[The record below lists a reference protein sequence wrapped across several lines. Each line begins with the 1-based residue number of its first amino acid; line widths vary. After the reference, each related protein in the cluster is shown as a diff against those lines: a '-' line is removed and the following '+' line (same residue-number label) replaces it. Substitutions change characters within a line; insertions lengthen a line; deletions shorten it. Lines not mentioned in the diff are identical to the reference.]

1 MNKDIESAIEK
12 IDIIKEVIN
21 KTQKDFS
28 KISSFFI
35 WVGVINL
42 VMIVFEH
49 IVYYVRD
56 IYGYGSGIYSVLST
70 IFQPFVLV
78 SYIICYLFFSNKMKK
93 NNNEIS
99 LGLFKTW
106 GVVLIGSKIW
116 LDFYMR
122 LVPDG
127 INEELS
133 MLWRCKELIIAL
145 PLFVVLFMTGIL
157 TKSRLLNII
166 TGFISILYL
175 ILFTSMKEITYGAI
189 MGNIGTRISVSGLF
203 VNIIM
208 SIGMIGLS
216 VYLRK
221 GVKMY
226 GD

>member
-1 MNKDIESAIEK
+1 
-12 IDIIKEVIN
+12 
-21 KTQKDFS
+21 
-28 KISSFFI
+28 
-35 WVGVINL
+35 
-42 VMIVFEH
+42 
-49 IVYYVRD
+49 
-56 IYGYGSGIYSVLST
+56 
-70 IFQPFVLV
+70 
-78 SYIICYLFFSNKMKK
+78 MKK

-166 TGFISILYL
+166 TGFISVLYL